1 MKFRTLLAVALLA
14 TAAAALA
21 SWKLRTSPYERPPT
35 TPGTW
40 QPIVRD
46 Q

>member
-1 MKFRTLLAVALLA
+1 MKFRTLLAVALLV

-21 SWKLRTSPYERPPT
+21 SWKLRTSPYERPPA

-40 QPIVRD
+40 HPIVRD